1 MKEVLITI
9 CVLEEC
15 LIHICETS
23 NFQSLWRFGSLC
35 HWLWE
40 LKWLISLD
48 NPEHFNRL
56 RSDYMIDK
64 HLIITKSVILS
75 FFTIF
80 EMLLFKN
87 VKLSHINEVLL
98 ICLIQLRL
106 EII

>member
-1 MKEVLITI
+1 
-9 CVLEEC
+9 
-15 LIHICETS
+15 
-23 NFQSLWRFGSLC
+23 
-35 HWLWE
+35 
-40 LKWLISLD
+40 
-48 NPEHFNRL
+48 
-56 RSDYMIDK
+56 MIDK

-87 VKLSHINEVLL
+87 VKLSHINKVLL